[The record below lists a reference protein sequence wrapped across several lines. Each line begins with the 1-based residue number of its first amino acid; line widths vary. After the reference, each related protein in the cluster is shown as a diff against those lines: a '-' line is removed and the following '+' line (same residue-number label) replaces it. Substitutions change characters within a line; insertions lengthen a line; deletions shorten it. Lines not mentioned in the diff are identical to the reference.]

1 MALKY
6 IFLFFCFFPYIQIV
20 PLSTD
25 SQPYGLIFGGLI
37 VFLNKSW
44 KLNKDLFML
53 FLIAITSIFIFF
65 FSPFDFNSIR
75 SLVNYISIFIIAWAT
90 YIVLSDRESFSFNLF
105 KKCVYVWLVF
115 GLVQQFVYRPFGS
128 FLISRLWVGYGDRGM
143 SALAPEPTFYAII
156 CVLFSI
162 ICFLNFSNEKEYKR
176 IQILLLIQIVLLSRS
191 ATIIMFGGFAIMVYC
206 IFILMRRN
214 LASFMSVIIVT
225 AIMVIVV
232 PILLPYITQYRVGKL
247 LSLFIENPA
256 LFITSDDSVNERF
269 THAFFPIHGFCTN
282 YGLPHFYGNFQ
293 EYLNTIYN
301 SGEFS
306 EYISFF
312 RNNSRIMSGFGSI
325 FFELGFIAIL
335 LVYIIIHDFI
345 IIGRKRQSS
354 FLFCLMFLI
363 VLLNAMPF
371 SNSLIGFV
379 IGNIIY
385 CSDKIL
391 IKKHLSCNVTTHI

>member
-206 IFILMRRN
+206 IFILLCDWSSDVCSSDLFYVCYN
-214 LASFMSVIIVT
+214 CYSNNGYYSPNIITLYYTV
-225 AIMVIVV
+225 
-232 PILLPYITQYRVGKL
+232 
-247 LSLFIENPA
+247 S
-256 LFITSDDSVNERF
+256 
-269 THAFFPIHGFCTN
+269 
-282 YGLPHFYGNFQ
+282 
-293 EYLNTIYN
+293 
-301 SGEFS
+301 
-306 EYISFF
+306 
-312 RNNSRIMSGFGSI
+312 SRQ
-325 FFELGFIAIL
+325 IA
-335 LVYIIIHDFI
+335 FI
-345 IIGRKRQSS
+345 I
-354 FLFCLMFLI
+354 
-363 VLLNAMPF
+363 
-371 SNSLIGFV
+371 
-379 IGNIIY
+379 Y
-385 CSDKIL
+385 
-391 IKKHLSCNVTTHI
+391 